1 MPAWNTSL
9 WTGGANPTSYDKT
22 DGHGILDSGYITG
35 GTSKDTVANIYMLS
49 FGYKF

>member
-1 MPAWNTSL
+1 MWI
-9 WTGGANPTSYDKT
+9 NPTSYDDT
-22 DGHGILDSGYITG
+22 DSAGIKDFHGMSTRITG

>member
-1 MPAWNTSL
+1 MWI
-9 WTGGANPTSYDKT
+9 NPTSYDDT
-22 DGHGILDSGYITG
+22 DAKGILDVNSGITG